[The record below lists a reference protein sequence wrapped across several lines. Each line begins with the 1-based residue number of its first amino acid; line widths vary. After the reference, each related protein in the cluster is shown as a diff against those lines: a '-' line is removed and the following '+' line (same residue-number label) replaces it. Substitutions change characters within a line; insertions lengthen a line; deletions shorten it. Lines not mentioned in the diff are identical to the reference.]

1 MILIPVKDDIT
12 LDFIVFKKWSD
23 EIMPILEI
31 YAESE
36 AFDSMEVN
44 SYLVHFTPVNQIK
57 NIFSELL
64 FFHYSRNIHSFSH
77 ESFDMTEKSI
87 MYASYG

>member
-1 MILIPVKDDIT
+1 
-12 LDFIVFKKWSD
+12 
-23 EIMPILEI
+23 MPILEI
-31 YAESE
+31 YDESE

-44 SYLVHFTPVNQIK
+44 SYLVHFTPVNQI
-57 NIFSELL
+57 NF

-77 ESFDMTEKSI
+77 ESCDMTEKII